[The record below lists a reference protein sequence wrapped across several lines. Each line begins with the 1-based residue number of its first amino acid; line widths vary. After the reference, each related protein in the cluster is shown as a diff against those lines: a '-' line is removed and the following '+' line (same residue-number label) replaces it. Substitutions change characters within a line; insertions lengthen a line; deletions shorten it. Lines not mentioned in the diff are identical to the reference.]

1 MHADPLGG
9 EQDVRGGENG
19 PQPPSDGAE
28 EVGRGRP
35 PLSGRQYREVAVH
48 LVFPNRVALQGG
60 PASLDL
66 PRELFPQ
73 RVHIPDDEVW
83 DDPGLQRV
91 PGPTVG
97 GDHEVCASGDVL
109 DQAWRV
115 RRAVQEDSGPQV
127 MWSWSAGS
135 AAASVKAAPPRAPS
149 AAPP

>member
-60 PASLDL
+60 PASLGL

-73 RVHIPDDEVW
+73 RVHIPDDKVW
-83 DDPGLQRV
+83 DNPGLQRV

-97 GDHEVCASGDVL
+97 GDNEVRTSSDVP

-115 RRAVQEDSGPQV
+115 RRAVQEDCGPQV
-127 MWSWSAGS
+127 MRFSSAGS
-135 AAASVKAAPPRAPS
+135 AAASAKAALLRAP
-149 AAPP
+149 